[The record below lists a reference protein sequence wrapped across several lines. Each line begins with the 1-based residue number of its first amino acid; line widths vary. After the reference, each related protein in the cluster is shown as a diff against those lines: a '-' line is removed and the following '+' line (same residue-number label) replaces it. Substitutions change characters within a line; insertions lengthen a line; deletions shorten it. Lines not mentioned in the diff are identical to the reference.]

1 MKTKNN
7 YSWVLLSLFA
17 ILFSTSNLM
26 AVPYPVKEANSIDYE
41 KSSIKEIEKQLDRK
55 LNWKEKVAIRKIK
68 KLAKKERRKRK
79 VKIKLY
85 GKIKIKGNLSKIR
98 NDSIFISDYLMKWS
112 TKVGS
117 KAQRGE
123 EIGIPINLVDKILLV
138 KTPGNAVANAIFY
151 LAALAFFLATIFF
164 IAPGD
169 KRFIEAEGFSRTTIV
184 GGLFTF
190 VGGIFL
196 LIGAIV
202 KGISHLGSWLKLN
215 GGITPEQMETL
226 SAYLMG

>member
-1 MKTKNN
+1 
-7 YSWVLLSLFA
+7 
-17 ILFSTSNLM
+17 M
-26 AVPYPVKEANSIDYE
+26 AVPYPVNEVNPVDYE
-41 KSSIKEIEKQLDRK
+41 KLSIKEIEKQLDRK

-184 GGLFTF
+184 GSFFAFIG
-190 VGGIFL
+190 VGISI
-196 LIGAIV
+196 IGAIV

-215 GGITPEQMETL
+215 GGITPEQMNTL
-226 SAYLMG
+226 AAYIIG